1 MFKKILDFAT
11 GGIGG
16 KLTDKLVSLIP
27 DKLSDTEKAQLE
39 VAAIKATREH
49 EMELVKLAHEGE
61 RIFAQRI
68 QAMEGTGAD
77 LVQAGWIGR
86 ILMALR
92 GAQRPV
98 WGFGVLVI
106 DFMVFSGRW
115 DLASGEVGGVSLESA
130 FWLINALVLG
140 FLFGERSLRNVLPLI
155 GDIRTKGQP
164 SG

>member
-1 MFKKILDFAT
+1 MFKRILDFAT

-16 KLTDKLVSLIP
+16 KLTDKLIGLIP
-27 DKLSDTEKAQLE
+27 DKLDDAERAQLQT
-39 VAAIKATREH
+39 ATLAATREH
-49 EMELVKLAHEGE
+49 QLELVKLAHEGE

-68 QAMEGTGAD
+68 AEMEGTAAD
-77 LVQAGWIGR
+77 LAEAGWLGR
-86 ILMALR
+86 VLMAMR

-115 DLASGEVGGVSLESA
+115 DLAGGDVGGVSLESA

-140 FLFGERSLRNVLPLI
+140 FLFGERTLRNVLPLV
-155 GDIRTKGQP
+155 GSLRG
-164 SG
+164 GER